1 MGELGGK
8 VAIVTG
14 GASGIGKQSV
24 KTFLEEGAR
33 VVIAD
38 VNAEAGA
45 ELAHVLGKAAAF
57 CRADVSSAEDM
68 ERLVSFAIAHFGD
81 LDIMFNNAGI
91 SGSMTNTRLVDEDFA
106 DFDRVMRVDL
116 LGVMLGVKF
125 AGRHMIRKRAGA
137 IINTASTGGVTGGFG
152 IACYRAAKAGVLNFT
167 QVAAMEYGPHRVRV
181 NAISPGPIET
191 PIITGGLELPLEQ
204 AQALQRQVLGIMAGA
219 QALDRL
225 GQPQDIANAAVFL
238 GSDRS
243 LQITGH
249 NLIVSGGICAG
260 DPSNRMGKI
269 NEVYAARD
277 FG

>member
-1 MGELGGK
+1 
-8 VAIVTG
+8 
-14 GASGIGKQSV
+14 
-24 KTFLEEGAR
+24 
-33 VVIAD
+33 
-38 VNAEAGA
+38 
-45 ELAHVLGKAAAF
+45 
-57 CRADVSSAEDM
+57 
-68 ERLVSFAIAHFGD
+68 
-81 LDIMFNNAGI
+81 
-91 SGSMTNTRLVDEDFA
+91 
-106 DFDRVMRVDL
+106 
-116 LGVMLGVKF
+116 
-125 AGRHMIRKRAGA
+125 
-137 IINTASTGGVTGGFG
+137 
-152 IACYRAAKAGVLNFT
+152 
-167 QVAAMEYGPHRVRV
+167 V

-204 AQALQRQVLGIMAGA
+204 AQELQRQVLGIMAGA